1 MNTLINSTTGMIRVH
16 FRIPHDSDSS
26 SFCYSVIDSFNVVF
40 NANGDCGNVS
50 KMQLIKGTDF
60 RGYADFNH
68 ESCGIVDEMSGPYKT
83 DSVVRVNV
91 QYGRTDVTADNLRKT
106 LLAHDVGDGKDH
118 DVFIVE
124 DHYTEHES
132 ELNVD
137 LDIVFG
143 SYDVVNN
150 LSKITYRINVY
161 DDVPPIVNQVTSDI
175 KISYAKTLTE
185 ADILENFAISDNY
198 VNGMGTIK
206 TEGIDYSQTSRLPG
220 SVPFKVVATD
230 VAGNRTE
237 LSSSLTLIDDIAP
250 SITGIDEVSVSAG
263 DAVSSEELLSHFTSV
278 DEIDGNCSLAVEN
291 DEYTKN
297 SHTVGTYSLDVVSSD
312 AAGNKATKTIL
323 VKVADT
329 EGPVFYVNKTYLSI
343 YGTQVLSS
351 NEVVASLVR
360 NGELPEKNYTY
371 SEFVSGDYKDLKI
384 MEEGKI
390 YQASLAAY
398 GEDGTTEYVDVT
410 IESLAEKKEESVNL
424 SFWEQVGLFF
434 KNIYQSLL
442 SLASDII

>member
-1 MNTLINSTTGMIRVH
+1 
-16 FRIPHDSDSS
+16 
-26 SFCYSVIDSFNVVF
+26 
-40 NANGDCGNVS
+40 
-50 KMQLIKGTDF
+50 
-60 RGYADFNH
+60 
-68 ESCGIVDEMSGPYKT
+68 
-83 DSVVRVNV
+83 
-91 QYGRTDVTADNLRKT
+91 
-106 LLAHDVGDGKDH
+106 
-118 DVFIVE
+118 
-124 DHYTEHES
+124 
-132 ELNVD
+132 
-137 LDIVFG
+137 
-143 SYDVVNN
+143 
-150 LSKITYRINVY
+150 
-161 DDVPPIVNQVTSDI
+161 
-175 KISYAKTLTE
+175 
-185 ADILENFAISDNY
+185 
-198 VNGMGTIK
+198 
-206 TEGIDYSQTSRLPG
+206 
-220 SVPFKVVATD
+220 VATD

-410 IESLAEKKEESVNL
+410 IESVAEKKEESVNL